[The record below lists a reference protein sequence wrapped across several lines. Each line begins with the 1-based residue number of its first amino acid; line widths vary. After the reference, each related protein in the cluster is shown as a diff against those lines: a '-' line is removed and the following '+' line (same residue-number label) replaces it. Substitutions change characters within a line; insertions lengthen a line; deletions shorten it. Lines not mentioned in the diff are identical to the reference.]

1 MRTATSSR
9 NAETSADL
17 PAPASPPTSASV
29 PDSRSD
35 VLEVR
40 RQRRELRLALD
51 QVHDRDGRKRYEL
64 RSMDCAQYA
73 GCGPAM

>member
-29 PDSRSD
+29 PDSCSD
-35 VLEVR
+35 VLEVC

-51 QVHDRDGRKRYEL
+51 QLHDRDGKKRVRL
-64 RSMDCAQYA
+64 RSMDRA
-73 GCGPAM
+73 